1 MFSPSKPGPVRV
13 RLAPSPTGPMHL
25 GTARTAIF
33 NWLFARKNKG
43 AFVLRVEDTD
53 IDRSEKKYETE
64 ILEGLK
70 WLGIDWDE
78 GPDKDG
84 PYGPYRQSER
94 GAHYKKYLEKLLAE
108 HKAYYCYCTKD
119 ELEAARTSMMAEGLA
134 PKYNGHC
141 RNLTAPPPGRAPQVI
156 RFKTPEKT
164 VEVKDL
170 IRGKIAFDATL
181 IGDFV
186 IAKSTEAA
194 LYNFAVVIDDE
205 AMKIS
210 HVIRGE
216 DHLSNTPKQ
225 ILIEE
230 ALSFSEPHFAHLP
243 LILSSDRSK
252 MSKRY
257 ADTALAEYRAR
268 GYLPEALV
276 NFLAILGWHPSS
288 DQELFT
294 REELVAIFDIARIQ
308 KAGAVFNQEKLNWM
322 NAHYIKRLPK
332 DELMRQLVPFLGAY
346 KVKANDEM
354 FGKIVD
360 IERERMRTL
369 DEFKEHAEFFFR
381 MPDYEAALLIWK
393 DDTPQKAKTVLEAV
407 RGIVGGLEGETLTR
421 AELSNALSG
430 LIGQQGK
437 GSVLW
442 SLRVALSG
450 LKASPDPIAIAEVL
464 GKAEAIRRL
473 DASIKKINA

>member
-1 MFSPSKPGPVRV
+1 
-13 RLAPSPTGPMHL
+13 MHL

-33 NWLFARKNKG
+33 NWLFARKNNG
-43 AFVLRVEDTD
+43 AFILRIEDTD
-53 IDRSEKKYETE
+53 PERSEKKYETE
-64 ILEGLK
+64 ILEGLA
-70 WLGIDWDE
+70 WLGLDWDE
-78 GPDKDG
+78 GPDKGG

-108 HKAYYCYCTKD
+108 RKAYYCYCTKE
-119 ELEAARTSMMAEGLA
+119 ELEAARASMMAEGLP

-141 RNLTAPPPGRAPQVI
+141 RNLTTPPAGRTPQVI

-164 VEVKDL
+164 IEVKDL
-170 IRGKIAFDATL
+170 IRGKITFNSGL

-186 IAKSTEAA
+186 VAKNTETA

-205 AMKIS
+205 AMKIT

-225 ILIEE
+225 ILLEE
-230 ALSFSEPHFAHLP
+230 ALSFSEPYFAHLP
-243 LILSSDRSK
+243 LILSPNRSK

-257 ADTALAEYRAR
+257 ADTALAEYRTH
-268 GYLPEALV
+268 GYLPEALF
-276 NFLAILGWHPSS
+276 NFLVLLGWHPSN

-322 NAHYIKRLPK
+322 NRHYIKQLPK
-332 DELMRQLVPFLGAY
+332 NELIRRLIPFLGSHGVRAH
-346 KVKANDEM
+346 DEM
-354 FGKIVD
+354 LRKIVD
-360 IERERMRTL
+360 IERERIRTL
-369 DEFKEHAEFFFR
+369 DEFKAHTEFFFKA
-381 MPDYEAALLIWK
+381 PDYDGALLAWK
-393 DDTPQKAKTVLEAV
+393 DDSPQKVRTVLESV
-407 RGIVGGLEGETLTR
+407 QGIIRGLEGDTLTR
-421 AELSNALSG
+421 AELSNALSP
-430 LIGQQGK
+430 LIDREGK

-450 LKASPDPIAIAEVL
+450 LKASPDPIAIAEIL
-464 GKAEAIRRL
+464 GKAETIRRL
-473 DASIKKINA
+473 DAAIKKINA